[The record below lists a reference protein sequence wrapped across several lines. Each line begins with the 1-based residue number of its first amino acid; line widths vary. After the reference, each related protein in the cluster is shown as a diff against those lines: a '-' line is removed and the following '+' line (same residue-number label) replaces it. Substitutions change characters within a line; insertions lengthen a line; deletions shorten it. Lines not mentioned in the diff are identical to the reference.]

1 MLRTLFCCCAS
12 AAAADDVSV
21 IPDETT
27 HLIPKVS
34 SLTPDSLSV
43 LDHQK
48 LQDRM
53 STIVRA
59 KQGKM
64 VNVAAR
70 TPFTVQTAPP
80 TPSAVPD
87 PDPAGDTNTLS
98 PTETRRPQVLT
109 MTPAASRGSWS
120 LNPSR
125 YSSPNPS
132 RSSSRK
138 RPASESSD
146 RAERTRSEAQPPPPL
161 STESVPVKRT
171 ALAED
176 DIAFSWSDT

>member
-1 MLRTLFCCCAS
+1 MLRALFCCCAS
-12 AAAADDVSV
+12 AAAADDAAQV

-34 SLTPDSLSV
+34 SPTPDSLSV
-43 LDHQK
+43 FDHQQ

-87 PDPAGDTNTLS
+87 SDPSGDTNTLS

-109 MTPAASRGSWS
+109 MTPAPSRGSLS
-120 LNPSR
+120 LNLSR

-132 RSSSRK
+132 RSSSRR

-146 RAERTRSEAQPPPPL
+146 RAETVRGTGPPPPL